1 MQCWAEVDARMD
13 KCPYC
18 GADQS
23 TDQRSYEDKI
33 AAALEHPLPQAR
45 ARVCWLIGENRLR
58 TALPRLIEMAEG
70 DPDIYVQK
78 AAVEALGALR
88 DPRSDELLRAIST
101 SENRFLAK
109 AAKESL
115 NMRGRLEANAS
126 EVHASTDK
134 SWTSKLQ

>member
-13 KCPYC
+13 RCPYC

-23 TDQRSYEDKI
+23 TDPRSYEDKI